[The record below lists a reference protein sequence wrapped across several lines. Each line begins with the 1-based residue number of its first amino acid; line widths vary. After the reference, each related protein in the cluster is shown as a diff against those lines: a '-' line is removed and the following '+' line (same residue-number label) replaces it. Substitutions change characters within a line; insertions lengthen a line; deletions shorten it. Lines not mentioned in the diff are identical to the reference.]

1 MRRQSLNGGC
11 DRSWSSVFAVMIT
24 SSVEDVS
31 RQNSQLL
38 NFGGKAQS
46 FLSFIQINVSTGS
59 HIYST
64 YVCRFRTEFIFGRAK
79 IQESLACL
87 SSVPLLSVHHK
98 ECTKSRNHGGERRSS
113 IVSRE
118 EAQSNSKTTYLF
130 NSCWL
135 CVVGRSCK
143 NDFRHGVGVVLVK
156 NQGREHSSS
165 NQSIDDV
172 LLRSLKPIAIFSFS
186 G

>member
-59 HIYST
+59 HIYLT

-79 IQESLACL
+79 IQESILPVSLLSL
-87 SSVPLLSVHHK
+87 SSR
-98 ECTKSRNHGGERRSS
+98 CTTKSAR
-113 IVSRE
+113 SRE
-118 EAQSNSKTTYLF
+118 TMAANGEVVSYQEKKPNQTPKLPTYSTLVGCAWWVALARMIF
-130 NSCWL
+130 AMASASCW
-135 CVVGRSCK
+135 
-143 NDFRHGVGVVLVK
+143 
-156 NQGREHSSS
+156 
-165 NQSIDDV
+165 
-172 LLRSLKPIAIFSFS
+172 
-186 G
+186 